1 MTRHLPMIKRTEI
14 KVLSDI
20 GSIRHGDHVLK
31 NGAKSDIIVDLH
43 GLASHPSIFRYLAEK
58 VSSIVWDLGIDR
70 VVGVPYAGIPLAT
83 ALSLMTD
90 IPMLWVRK
98 SADSPGKPT
107 GVEGDFARASVACV
121 VEDLVTTGAS
131 AIETAGQLRDAGMI
145 VNDVVTVADM
155 EQGARENLASD
166 GLKLHA
172 LVTLNEIRRYGRPE
186 PVGPITRE
194 E

>member
-1 MTRHLPMIKRTEI
+1 MTRHLPMIKQTEI

-20 GSIRHGDHVLK
+20 GAIKHGDYVLK
-31 NGAKSDIIVDLH
+31 NGSKSDILVDLH

-98 SADSPGKPT
+98 PADSPHQPSGI
-107 GVEGDFARASVACV
+107 EGDFTRASVACV
-121 VEDLVTTGAS
+121 VEDVVTTGAS
-131 AIETAGQLRDAGMI
+131 VIETAQQLRDAGLI
-145 VNDVVTVADM
+145 VRDVVTLADM
-155 EQGARENLASD
+155 EHGARDNLDAD

-172 LVTLNEIRRYGRPE
+172 LVTLSEIRRYGLPH

>member
-1 MTRHLPMIKRTEI
+1 MTLHLPMIKQTEI

-20 GSIRHGDHVLK
+20 NAIKHGDYVLR
-31 NGAKSDIIVDLH
+31 NGAKSDILIDLH

-58 VSSIVWDLGIDR
+58 VSNIVWDLGTDR

-98 SADSPGKPT
+98 MADSPNEPS

-121 VEDLVTTGAS
+121 VEDLVTTAAS
-131 AIETAGQLRDAGMI
+131 AIETAHQLREAGLI
-145 VNDVVTVADM
+145 VHDVVTVADM
-155 EQGARENLASD
+155 EQGARENLAAND
-166 GLKLHA
+166 LKLHS
-172 LVTLNEIRRYGRPE
+172 LVTLSEVRRYGQPR
-186 PVGPITRE
+186 PVGPISRE

>member
-1 MTRHLPMIKRTEI
+1 MTLHLPMIKQTEI

-20 GSIRHGDHVLK
+20 GAIKHGDYLLK
-31 NGAKSDIIVDLH
+31 NGSKSDILVDLH

-58 VSSIVWDLGIDR
+58 VSNIVWDLGIDR

-98 SADSPGKPT
+98 PADSPHEPS

-131 AIETAGQLRDAGMI
+131 AIETAHHLRETGLI
-145 VNDVVTVADM
+145 VRDVVTVADM
-155 EQGARENLASD
+155 EQGARDNLSAD
-166 GLKLHA
+166 GLHLHT
-172 LVTLNEIRRYGRPE
+172 LVTLSEIRRYGQPQ
-186 PVGPITRE
+186 PVGPIARE